1 MEALELLERALRE
14 MEAARD
20 ALAGAHTMSVLDIV
34 APSPFSL
41 MVDALEYSD
50 VAEAREHLVRARE
63 LLARAGELGVRV
75 PEVDSALL
83 WLVTDVLLDNPL
95 FDFLRTVDLGGALAE
110 LDAAIERLRERIEEL
125 RRGGCSGP

>member
-34 APSPFSL
+34 VPSPLSL
-41 MVDALEYSD
+41 VVDAFEYSD

-75 PEVDSALL
+75 PEVDSTLL
-83 WLVTDVLLDNPL
+83 WLVMDVLLDNPL

-110 LDAAIERLRERIEEL
+110 LDAAIERLRERIEGL
-125 RRGGCSGP
+125 RRGGRSGP